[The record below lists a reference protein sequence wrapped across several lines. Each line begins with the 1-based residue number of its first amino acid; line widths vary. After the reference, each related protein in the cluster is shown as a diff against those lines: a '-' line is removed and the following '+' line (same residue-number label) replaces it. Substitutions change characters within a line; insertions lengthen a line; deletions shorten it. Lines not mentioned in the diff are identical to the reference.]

1 MQKLSFLLIFRWPY
15 TSQYRKMVRHTLKI
29 LQQMLSDHFTTL
41 QSKVLSTI
49 KIFKSIHKAYP
60 EAYPELPQ
68 KYMKQNFK
76 IFKLKANKW
85 NIC

>member
-1 MQKLSFLLIFRWPY
+1 
-15 TSQYRKMVRHTLKI
+15 
-29 LQQMLSDHFTTL
+29 MLSDNFTTL
-41 QSKVLSTI
+41 QSKGLSTI

-76 IFKLKANKW
+76 IFKLNANKW